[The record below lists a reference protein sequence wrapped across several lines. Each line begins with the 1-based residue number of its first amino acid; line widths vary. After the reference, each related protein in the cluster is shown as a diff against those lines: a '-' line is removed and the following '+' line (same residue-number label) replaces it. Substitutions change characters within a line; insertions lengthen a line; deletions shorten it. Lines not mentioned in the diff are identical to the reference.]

1 MVQPTSIT
9 AEFHYK
15 ILILLPNV
23 FTILFK
29 DINSGYPTE
38 YQNTAGDSSRYFY
51 ASSYADLS
59 SIESSVLAAISGCPV
74 PTTTTTTTTDK
85 SVTTTVDASLENAD
99 VCKSVVTFSIS

>member
-1 MVQPTSIT
+1 LNQ
-9 AEFHYK
+9 ALYFE
-15 ILILLPNV
+15 
-23 FTILFK
+23 
-29 DINSGYPTE
+29 DIDSGYPSE
-38 YQNTAGDSSRYFY
+38 YEKTAGDSSRYFY

-99 VCKSVVTFSIS
+99 VCKRCTDLFIYFSMNIFHSYAK